1 MPTNTG
7 RVPLAAPGGIPA
19 AWTPGWRALLE
30 TRWQARLEE
39 ITELALA
46 YHEVTAT
53 GGEEQPRARRLLRR
67 VVASRRAL
75 ADTED
80 ALARLSAGSY
90 GRCED
95 CGNGIPA
102 QVLAVTPETRYCPS
116 CAAAGPAA
124 VPSRPLR

>member
-7 RVPLAAPGGIPA
+7 HVPLTAPGGIPA
-19 AWTPGWRALLE
+19 AWAPGWRALLE

-46 YHEVTAT
+46 YHDVTAA
-53 GGEEQPRARRLLRR
+53 GREEQPRARRLLRQ

-75 ADTED
+75 AETEE
-80 ALARLSAGSY
+80 ALARLSSGSY

-95 CGNGIPA
+95 CGRGIA
-102 QVLAVTPETRYCPS
+102 AELLAVTPETRYCPR
-116 CAAAGPAA
+116 CAATAPPAA
-124 VPSRPLR
+124 LARPPR